1 MRLAYRTALLTAVTL
16 TTISVTLPMPVEAQR
31 ICYRPDG
38 SMYAGNQPPSDCSP
52 DRPKSRDEAI
62 ERDAAAARTQ
72 QGVSKITA
80 PTYVQD
86 QLNRKMMKS
95 ERTRVNP
102 AAAEQ
107 ALREC
112 DRYKYRPTAMDAQQ
126 SAICNR
132 HWQKQADQTLRDA
145 DRDE

>member
-1 MRLAYRTALLTAVTL
+1 MPLGYRTALLTAVTIA
-16 TTISVTLPMPVEAQR
+16 TISVTLPMPAEAQR

-38 SMYAGNQPPSDCSP
+38 SMYAGSQPPADCSP

-62 ERDAAAARTQ
+62 QRDAAAARA
-72 QGVSKITA
+72 QGVSKTTA
-80 PTYVQD
+80 PAYVQD
-86 QLNRKMMKS
+86 QLNRRMMKS

-107 ALREC
+107 VLREC

-126 SAICNR
+126 SAVCNR